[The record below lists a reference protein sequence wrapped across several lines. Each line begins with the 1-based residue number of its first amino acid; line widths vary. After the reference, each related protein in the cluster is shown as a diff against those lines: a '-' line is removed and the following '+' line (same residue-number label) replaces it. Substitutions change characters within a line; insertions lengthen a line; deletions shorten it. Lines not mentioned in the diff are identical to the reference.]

1 MSSGQALNQSSTQ
14 ALNQQDQHSQQ
25 SLGFVGVGTMG
36 RPMARRLIEAGHN
49 VVVYDRDESAVE
61 QLKAIGARAAASVR
75 EVADSAHIVFTSLPT
90 PAIFRQV
97 ALGEGGLIEGGA
109 IRIMVDLSTVGSRM
123 EKEVADGLLAKGIET
138 VDAPVSGGAAGATKG
153 TLAIMAAGNPV
164 ALEEVRGLFEV
175 LGKVFVVGDKAGQGQ
190 LLKLLNNMLS
200 STAFAI
206 TSEAFVAGVRGG
218 LDPDVMM
225 SVINAGS
232 GKNGATL
239 DKFPK
244 HVLPR
249 SFDFGFPVTSV
260 CKDIGLA
267 VDECQALGVPMW
279 VGNVARQVW
288 NYAAM
293 QDGSARDMTELVRYV
308 ERWSSV
314 DGLED

>member
-1 MSSGQALNQSSTQ
+1 MSSSQAS
-14 ALNQQDQHSQQ
+14 SQQ
-25 SLGFVGVGTMG
+25 SGSLLGFVGVGTMG
-36 RPMARRLIEAGHN
+36 RPMAHRLIEAGHT
-49 VVVYDRDESAVE
+49 VIVYDRDEAAVAA
-61 QLKAIGARAAASVR
+61 LKAAGAQAGASVR
-75 EVADSAHIVFTSLPT
+75 DVADKARIVFTSLPT
-90 PAIFRQV
+90 PAIFKQV
-97 ALGEGGLIEGGA
+97 ALGADGLIEGSA
-109 IRIMVDLSTVGSRM
+109 IRILVDLSTVGSRI

-138 VDAPVSGGAAGATKG
+138 VDAPVSGGAAGAKKG
-153 TLAIMAAGNPV
+153 TLAIMAAGKQV

-175 LGKVFVVGDKAGQGQ
+175 LGKVFVVGNEAGQGQ

-218 LDPDVMM
+218 LDPEVMM

-244 HVLPR
+244 HVLPAT
-249 SFDFGFPVTSV
+249 FDFGFPVGSV

-279 VGNVARQVW
+279 VGSVARQMW

-293 QDGSARDMTELVRYV
+293 QDGAARDMTELVRYV
-308 ERWSSV
+308 ERWSSR
-314 DGLED
+314 DGLAD

>member
-1 MSSGQALNQSSTQ
+1 MSSSQAS
-14 ALNQQDQHSQQ
+14 SQQ
-25 SLGFVGVGTMG
+25 RGPSPGFVGVGTMG
-36 RPMARRLIEAGHN
+36 RPMARRLIEAGHK
-49 VVVYDRDESAVE
+49 VIVYDRDETALAE
-61 QLKAIGARAAASVR
+61 LEAAGAQVAASVR
-75 EVADSAHIVFTSLPT
+75 EVADSARIVFTSLPT
-90 PAIFRQV
+90 PAIFKQV
-97 ALGEGGLIEGGA
+97 ALGEGGLIDGSA
-109 IRIMVDLSTVGSRM
+109 IKVLVDLSTVGSRI
-123 EKEVADGLLAKGIET
+123 EKEVAEGLLVKGIET
-138 VDAPVSGGAAGATKG
+138 VDAPVSGGAAGAKKG

-164 ALEEVRGLFEV
+164 ALEEVRGLFDV

-206 TSEAFVAGVRGG
+206 TSEAFVAGMRGG
-218 LDPDVMM
+218 LDPEVMM

-244 HVLPR
+244 HVLPGT
-249 SFDFGFPVTSV
+249 FDFGFPVGSV

-279 VGNVARQVW
+279 VGSVARQMW

-293 QDGSARDMTELVRYV
+293 QNGAARDMTELVKYV